1 VGRIDGS
8 PTGAVNLRPN
18 PRSQIARVLAPG
30 GGEETI
36 GVLHLFADPVS
47 LVHCCTVPAEG
58 DKRRLYIPLSE
69 RTHKVDSKTRG
80 GGGVRGN
87 MVRGS
92 HGHWVGY
99 VITPGLAIG
108 VATSLWSII
117 RGAWGVFVEGHAER
131 RARPK
136 APSSQQ

>member
-1 VGRIDGS
+1 
-8 PTGAVNLRPN
+8 
-18 PRSQIARVLAPG
+18 
-30 GGEETI
+30 
-36 GVLHLFADPVS
+36 
-47 LVHCCTVPAEG
+47 
-58 DKRRLYIPLSE
+58 
-69 RTHKVDSKTRG
+69 
-80 GGGVRGN
+80 

-136 APSSQQ
+136 APPATTATYCEQHGSSRENGTVAERYQHISILEQKDSGAPVP